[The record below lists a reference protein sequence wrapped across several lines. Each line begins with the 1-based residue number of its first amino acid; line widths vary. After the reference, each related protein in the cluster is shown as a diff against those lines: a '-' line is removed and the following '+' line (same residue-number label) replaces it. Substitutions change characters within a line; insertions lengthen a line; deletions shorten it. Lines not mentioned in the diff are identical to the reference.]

1 MHLIIALDSP
11 AASCRWLACIHPSRS
26 STLREFHEFKTVVI
40 VCWFC
45 HGWVRVSHNPFVPPS
60 SSESEWVGRRDAG
73 LRIVHRLSVRL
84 VGVRRATSYLVRR
97 AAERCLVWTWL
108 RISWTECG
116 VRRDRGESKTMSPTF
131 CNNTAQA
138 AVARTHP

>member
-1 MHLIIALDSP
+1 MLYCFCLG
-11 AASCRWLACIHPSRS
+11 
-26 STLREFHEFKTVVI
+26 FHEFKTVVI

-45 HGWVRVSHNPFVPPS
+45 HGWVRVSHNPFAPPS
-60 SSESEWVGRRDAG
+60 SSESEWVGRRRDVG

-84 VGVRRATSYLVRR
+84 VGVRRVTSDLVRH

-116 VRRDRGESKTMSPTF
+116 MRKVRGESKTMSPTF
-131 CNNTAQA
+131 CNNTESIE
-138 AVARTHP
+138 RTHSE